1 LFSFPL
7 ALIFGI
13 VGIVC
18 DERKLLA
25 VIATLVA
32 AALVLFYFCV
42 LGIAVLCR

>member
-1 LFSFPL
+1 LVSFPL

-18 DERKLLA
+18 DPRKLLA

-32 AALVLFYFCV
+32 AASVLFYFFV
-42 LGIAVLCR
+42 LGVLVLCR